1 MLIEEGGTMK
11 CVEEIMWNLAW
22 IHSLTEGRTID
33 SGQPADKTLLR
44 SMLRSIGNSAND
56 GKLKLVLYTGKSD
69 CRPFYAAQLPLRML
83 AAFLLSQDSSLCIE
97 IEIRSK
103 PCHRQRSSKRSY
115 VDRRDNRINHHA
127 RDEEV

>member
-1 MLIEEGGTMK
+1 MLIEEDGTLK

-33 SGQPADKTLLR
+33 SGQPADGAFLR
-44 SMLRSIGNSAND
+44 SMLRSIGNSPNY
-56 GKLKLVLYTGKSD
+56 GRLQLVPYAGKSE
-69 CRPFYAAQLPLRML
+69 CRPFYAAQLPLRLL
-83 AAFLLSQDSSLCIE
+83 AAFLLSRDSSLCIE
-97 IEIRSK
+97 FEIRSK